1 MGRLAAE
8 NSSNADVK
16 QFGQRMVDDHTKG
29 LDELDK
35 AANKAGFTPAQ
46 AMDAKDRDLFMK
58 LSSLKGADFDKAY
71 VPSQVADH
79 KEAIGLFEAES
90 KSGKNDDL
98 KAIAGKMV
106 ADAPAPPGDG
116 AEAPRRRRGDQA
128 RKDQHGQ
135 GQAQQGQ
142 VRAAKTSIDQPAA
155 PAPRAGVVSF
165 PRSLVPSFPNSV
177 WERRPRSSASRPV
190 QGPDAKRSFAISRS
204 QTEFGNEGQ
213 PLTPPATV
221 CA

>member
-1 MGRLAAE
+1 MKRLTWGAGMALLGASLRRPAPPADKAPKPDNPPKADVNPPATVDDSEFVTKATGAFLAEINMGRLAAE

-46 AMDAKDRDLFMK
+46 AMDAKDRDLFTK

-90 KSGKNDDL
+90 KNGKNDDL

-106 ADAPAPPGDG
+106 PMLQHHLELAQKLPDADVGTKP
-116 AEAPRRRRGDQA
+116 E
-128 RKDQHGQ
+128 
-135 GQAQQGQ
+135 
-142 VRAAKTSIDQPAA
+142 KTSTDKDK
-155 PAPRAGVVSF
+155 
-165 PRSLVPSFPNSV
+165 PNK
-177 WERRPRSSASRPV
+177 
-190 QGPDAKRSFAISRS
+190 DK
-204 QTEFGNEGQ
+204 
-213 PLTPPATV
+213 
-221 CA
+221 